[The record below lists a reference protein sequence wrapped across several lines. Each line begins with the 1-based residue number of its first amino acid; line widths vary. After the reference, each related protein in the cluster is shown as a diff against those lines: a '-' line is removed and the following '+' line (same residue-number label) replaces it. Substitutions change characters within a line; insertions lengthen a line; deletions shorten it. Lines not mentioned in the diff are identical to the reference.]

1 LKTRQQPGRRF
12 RRTLLRAGV
21 FALAVAGLAAQS
33 ITVNVMN
40 DTLHVRAPGFGVIKG
55 DTLNRLKN
63 GATVRFEFELS
74 VLPGPAAAPALQSR
88 QSFIL
93 SYDLWEERFAV
104 TRTGIP
110 TRSISHRTPSDA
122 EAWCV
127 EQLALP
133 VTSLGRLG
141 RDVPFW
147 LRLEY
152 NVLDGTPA
160 RPDDAGFTLRG
171 MIDALSGRRRVD
183 EPRQSVVAGPFRLP
197 N

>member
-1 LKTRQQPGRRF
+1 M
-12 RRTLLRAGV
+12 
-21 FALAVAGLAAQS
+21 FALAVAGVFAQS

-40 DTLHVRAPGFGVIKG
+40 DTLHVRAPGFGVIRG

-63 GATVRFEFELS
+63 GATVRFDFELS
-74 VLPGPAAAPALQSR
+74 VLSGPGASPALQSR

-104 TRTGIP
+104 TRTGTP
-110 TRSISHRTPSDA
+110 TRSISHLTPADA

-127 EQLALP
+127 EQLAVP
-133 VTSLGRLG
+133 VSSLGRLG
-141 RDVPFW
+141 RDTPFW

-152 NVLDGTPA
+152 TVLDSNSTSSQ
-160 RPDDAGFTLRG
+160 DDGGFTLRG
-171 MIDALSGRRRVD
+171 MIDALSGRRKVD
-183 EPRQSVVAGPFRLP
+183 EPRQRLEAGPFRLP